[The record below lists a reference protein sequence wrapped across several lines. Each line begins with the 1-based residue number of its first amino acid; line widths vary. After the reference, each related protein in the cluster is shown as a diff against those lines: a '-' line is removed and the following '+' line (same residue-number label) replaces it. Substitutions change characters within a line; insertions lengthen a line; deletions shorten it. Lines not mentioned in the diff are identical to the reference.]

1 MQKVLLLIAIAIFVF
16 TSTTVAQNAWQD
28 GGVTLWT
35 TPNISHE
42 HIAAS
47 IGEDRFMYVFQPP
60 GLEHQTVVAR
70 IMNGGGE
77 FLLEDSLVIS
87 NPEVDSWGVSLDR
100 ASNGDGVLLFIEQSE
115 NRNLTYRIQRITPD
129 GELVWENN
137 GIQIRAIVRWNR
149 LYEVIADEDNGFFV
163 VLPLAVANNRLVFKF
178 DADGELCEGWEEEGV
193 DVRVGDWGRLLSDGS
208 GGLWFYNSER
218 FDDIESYNHLL
229 PDGSLQWDEM
239 QVYVHP
245 NGGIEA
251 FPFAITP
258 APDGGLYVAFQDR
271 FTNRIGLVLMNS
283 EGETVVT
290 GQLGEN
296 IRVSWYDEDEPQ
308 PFRAIGTDDSG
319 RLYII
324 LSERGR
330 AAVLFDPTQED
341 PLPWGEDGVRLSIE
355 AHLNYTPYLNV
366 ISGESGVFF
375 SSYHPTGEMPGSG
388 LWSIASYIGGIDFE
402 QNEWGEEIYDG
413 LFEVGNPTAYQATD
427 RSVWVTTSNLGAI
440 NAFHYSVAGENLCR
454 TVMFPPLD
462 PIRSRDSHITPNGN
476 YKATWSQ
483 KHRGFCVQELN
494 RNGEQ
499 LFEEAGLPI
508 QQNDSQTW
516 LQTNSR
522 MVRDHLFVVSEHYE
536 VNAYGSLSIFD
547 GENNQIFETE
557 FNRELIRGWWTDRM
571 FLNSQQDA
579 VVFTSQDDVLTAIDL
594 EGNVLWQ
601 TECQSPFEQGIFAGP
616 IHFPE
621 LSWIVV
627 HYNGEQAAL
636 FNVDDRGDFVWEE
649 PIVLDLSG
657 SVLDIAY
664 RDDTI
669 TVIAGSRTGHG
680 DNVIASFEKVDVNNW
695 EPSEPIEL
703 FPFLERSTES
713 KWEAQ
718 TASNG
723 NIWFKTDR
731 YREYSHIAGIN
742 SNGER
747 ITGDFGIRLSDVED
761 TYPIMTVDPNG
772 GCWVVW
778 KSNGIRAVH
787 FDANGGMFRGRW
799 SRDGELVFE
808 DPNLELVEADLDS
821 ETNTLYVT
829 AKNDSRYFVQLI
841 GEEWLSVRE
850 TAETIPNE
858 IVLHPPVPNPFN
870 STTTISYALPTAGL
884 TTVQIFDIKGRLV
897 ETLADGYCQTGVHSK
912 VLNASEMASGLYFV
926 KLSMFG
932 RTITE
937 KMALVR

>member
-1 MQKVLLLIAIAIFVF
+1 
-16 TSTTVAQNAWQD
+16 
-28 GGVTLWT
+28 
-35 TPNISHE
+35 
-42 HIAAS
+42 
-47 IGEDRFMYVFQPP
+47 
-60 GLEHQTVVAR
+60 
-70 IMNGGGE
+70 MNPIWH
-77 FLLEDSLVIS
+77 S
-87 NPEVDSWGVSLDR
+87 
-100 ASNGDGVLLFIEQSE
+100 
-115 NRNLTYRIQRITPD
+115 
-129 GELVWENN
+129 
-137 GIQIRAIVRWNR
+137 
-149 LYEVIADEDNGFFV
+149 
-163 VLPLAVANNRLVFKF
+163 
-178 DADGELCEGWEEEGV
+178 
-193 DVRVGDWGRLLSDGS
+193 
-208 GGLWFYNSER
+208 
-218 FDDIESYNHLL
+218 
-229 PDGSLQWDEM
+229 
-239 QVYVHP
+239 
-245 NGGIEA
+245 
-251 FPFAITP
+251 
-258 APDGGLYVAFQDR
+258 
-271 FTNRIGLVLMNS
+271 
-283 EGETVVT
+283 
-290 GQLGEN
+290 
-296 IRVSWYDEDEPQ
+296 
-308 PFRAIGTDDSG
+308 
-319 RLYII
+319 
-324 LSERGR
+324 R
-330 AAVLFDPTQED
+330 AA
-341 PLPWGEDGVRLSIE
+341 
-355 AHLNYTPYLNV
+355 A
-366 ISGESGVFF
+366 
-375 SSYHPTGEMPGSG
+375 
-388 LWSIASYIGGIDFE
+388 
-402 QNEWGEEIYDG
+402 
-413 LFEVGNPTAYQATD
+413 
-427 RSVWVTTSNLGAI
+427 
-440 NAFHYSVAGENLCR
+440 
-454 TVMFPPLD
+454 
-462 PIRSRDSHITPNGN
+462 
-476 YKATWSQ
+476 
-483 KHRGFCVQELN
+483 
-494 RNGEQ
+494 
-499 LFEEAGLPI
+499 
-508 QQNDSQTW
+508 
-516 LQTNSR
+516 
-522 MVRDHLFVVSEHYE
+522 
-536 VNAYGSLSIFD
+536 
-547 GENNQIFETE
+547 
-557 FNRELIRGWWTDRM
+557 
-571 FLNSQQDA
+571 
-579 VVFTSQDDVLTAIDL
+579 
-594 EGNVLWQ
+594 
-601 TECQSPFEQGIFAGP
+601 FEQGIFAGP